1 MKAKIVKLCCI
12 LVSGVACVSYAGNG
26 LEPGNLKGSVDSVVL
41 PVLKQYAIPGMA
53 IAVTYNGHH
62 YFYNYGITSKKTQQP
77 ITENTLFEIGSLS
90 KTLTATL
97 ASYAQVTSRLSF
109 SDSASKYL
117 PALHGSTFDAISLL
131 SLGTHTSGL
140 PLFVPENIHN
150 KNQLM
155 DYYKNWKPTYTPG
168 THRTYS
174 NLGIGLL
181 GKVTAEVLDQPFD
194 LTMEKRL
201 FPALGMKHSYINVP
215 ANQMKFY
222 AQGYTKKD
230 EPIRLNVGVL
240 ASEAYG
246 VKSCTA
252 DLIRFID
259 ANMQQLKLDK
269 TWQQAIDNTHIGY
282 FKSGNMM
289 QGLMWEHYDYP
300 LSLKQLLDGN
310 SPAMILEPSSVK
322 KLNPPKQLQADVL
335 VNKTG
340 STNGFSAYAAF
351 IPSQKLGA
359 VILANKSYPIDQRV
373 TLGYQ
378 ILTTLHD

>member
-1 MKAKIVKLCCI
+1 MVKLCCI
-12 LVSGVACVSYAGNG
+12 LMSGVACLSYAGDG
-26 LEPGNLKGSVDSVVL
+26 LESGNLKDSVDNVVL
-41 PVLKQYAIPGMA
+41 PVLKKYAIPGMA
-53 IAVTYNGHH
+53 IAVTYNGNHS
-62 YFYNYGITSKKTQQP
+62 FYNYGVASKNTQQP
-77 ITENTLFEIGSLS
+77 ITNHTLFEIGSLS

-97 ASYAQVTSRLSF
+97 ASYAHVTSRLSF
-109 SDSASKYL
+109 TDSASKYL
-117 PALHGSTFDAISLL
+117 PALHGSTFDAINLL

-140 PLFVPENIHN
+140 PLFVAENIHN
-150 KNQLM
+150 RSQLM
-155 DYYKNWKPTYTPG
+155 DYYKKWKPTYTPG
-168 THRTYS
+168 TRRTYS

-181 GKVTAEVLDQPFD
+181 GKVTAEVMNQPFD
-194 LTMEKRL
+194 LALEKQL

-215 ANQMKFY
+215 ADQKKYY

-230 EPIRLNVGVL
+230 EPIRLNMGML

-246 VKSCTA
+246 VKSSTM

-259 ANMQQLKLDK
+259 ANMQLIKLEK
-269 TWQQAIDNTHIGY
+269 TWQQAINNTHIGY

-289 QGLMWEHYDYP
+289 QGLIWEHYDYP
-300 LSLKQLLDGN
+300 ISLKRLLEGN

-322 KLNPPKQLQADVL
+322 KFNPPKQLQADVL

-351 IPSQKLGA
+351 IPSQKLGV
-359 VILANKSYPIDQRV
+359 VILANKSYPIEQRV

-378 ILTTLHD
+378 ILTILHD